1 MNWRNEPLRSL
12 LPMVGGFVLL
22 LFAAAT
28 SVFLSAERR
37 DATFW
42 VRHALEVGAQL
53 NRVQATATDAE
64 TGQRGYLLTGR
75 PSYLEPY
82 EAARRKLP
90 AEIDELAS
98 ETVDNPAQRKALG
111 RLRSSTADKMSEL
124 QKTIDLRSTG
134 RSDDA
139 LAEVESDRGKEL
151 MAAIRQAIADM
162 HSEETALLERRSTR
176 AAWLE
181 ETGQAVL
188 LASLILVIAFGA
200 LALFDA
206 RRRVVALQQ
215 SNTRLRNE
223 AAERLAAENQVR
235 QLQKMEAVGQLMGG
249 IAHDFNNMLAI
260 VIGSL
265 ELARRRLA
273 GTEHPAVMKCL
284 DNAAEGANRAATLTA
299 RLLAFSRQQPLEPR
313 VIDVNKLA
321 GGMSELLQRSI
332 GEAIHIETVLAGGLW
347 KVLVDPAQLES
358 AIVNLAVN
366 ARDAMPDGGKLTI
379 ETQNAELDERYAAA
393 HNEVA
398 AGQYVVISVTDS
410 GAGMS
415 REVLERAFDP
425 FYTTKGPGQGT
436 GLGLSQVFG
445 FVKQSSGHIKL
456 YSEVGHGTTVKI
468 YLPRHRGE
476 SPVAAE
482 EASPSSLPKGT
493 ADTIILVVED
503 EAGVRKM
510 TVDAIR
516 ELGYAAISAQTP
528 REALQQL
535 ESHPDVALLFTDIV
549 MPEMN
554 GRVLSDMALAR
565 QPNLK
570 VLYTTGYTRN
580 AVVHNGVLDAG
591 TALIQKPFTL
601 EQLALKLR
609 QALGN

>member
-1 MNWRNEPLRSL
+1 MNWRTEPLRSL

-82 EAARRKLP
+82 EAARRELP

-98 ETVDNPAQRKALG
+98 ETADNPAQRKALG
-111 RLRSSTADKMSEL
+111 SLRSSTADKMSEL

-181 ETGQAVL
+181 ETGQAIL

-273 GTEHPAVMKCL
+273 GTEHPAVLKCL

-393 HNEVA
+393 HSEVA

-415 REVLERAFDP
+415 REVMERAFDP

-476 SPVAAE
+476 SPVAE

>member
-1 MNWRNEPLRSL
+1 
-12 LPMVGGFVLL
+12 
-22 LFAAAT
+22 
-28 SVFLSAERR
+28 
-37 DATFW
+37 
-42 VRHALEVGAQL
+42 
-53 NRVQATATDAE
+53 
-64 TGQRGYLLTGR
+64 
-75 PSYLEPY
+75 
-82 EAARRKLP
+82 
-90 AEIDELAS
+90 
-98 ETVDNPAQRKALG
+98 
-111 RLRSSTADKMSEL
+111 
-124 QKTIDLRSTG
+124 
-134 RSDDA
+134 
-139 LAEVESDRGKEL
+139 
-151 MAAIRQAIADM
+151 
-162 HSEETALLERRSTR
+162 
-176 AAWLE
+176 
-181 ETGQAVL
+181 
-188 LASLILVIAFGA
+188 
-200 LALFDA
+200 
-206 RRRVVALQQ
+206 
-215 SNTRLRNE
+215 
-223 AAERLAAENQVR
+223 
-235 QLQKMEAVGQLMGG
+235 MEAVGQLMGG

-273 GTEHPAVMKCL
+273 GTEHPAVLKCI
-284 DNAAEGANRAATLTA
+284 DNAIEGANRAATLTA

-393 HNEVA
+393 HSEVV

-415 REVLERAFDP
+415 REVMERAFDP
-425 FYTTKGPGQGT
+425 FFTTKGPGQGT

-482 EASPSSLPKGT
+482 EASPSALPKGT

-554 GRVLSDMALAR
+554 GRELSDMALAR

-609 QALGN
+609 QVLGR

>member
-1 MNWRNEPLRSL
+1 MNWRTEPLRSL

-82 EAARRKLP
+82 EAARRELP

-98 ETVDNPAQRKALG
+98 ETADNPAQWKALG
-111 RLRSSTADKMSEL
+111 SLRSSTADKMSEL

-176 AAWLE
+176 AACLE

-265 ELARRRLA
+265 ELARRRLP

-299 RLLAFSRQQPLEPR
+299 RLLAISRQQPLEPR

-321 GGMSELLQRSI
+321 GGMSELLQTLDRNV
-332 GEAIHIETVLAGGLW
+332 ARRRA
-347 KVLVDPAQLES
+347 LES
-358 AIVNLAVN
+358 AGRPRAT
-366 ARDAMPDGGKLTI
+366 RKCDRQSGG
-379 ETQNAELDERYAAA
+379 
-393 HNEVA
+393 
-398 AGQYVVISVTDS
+398 
-410 GAGMS
+410 
-415 REVLERAFDP
+415 ERARRHARPRQTDYRDP
-425 FYTTKGPGQGT
+425 KRRARRAICRRAQRSGCRPVCRDLGDGQRRRD
-436 GLGLSQVFG
+436 
-445 FVKQSSGHIKL
+445 
-456 YSEVGHGTTVKI
+456 E
-468 YLPRHRGE
+468 PRG
-476 SPVAAE
+476 
-482 EASPSSLPKGT
+482 
-493 ADTIILVVED
+493 D
-503 EAGVRKM
+503 
-510 TVDAIR
+510 
-516 ELGYAAISAQTP
+516 
-528 REALQQL
+528 
-535 ESHPDVALLFTDIV
+535 
-549 MPEMN
+549 
-554 GRVLSDMALAR
+554 
-565 QPNLK
+565 
-570 VLYTTGYTRN
+570 
-580 AVVHNGVLDAG
+580 
-591 TALIQKPFTL
+591 
-601 EQLALKLR
+601 
-609 QALGN
+609 